1 MLGVNIGQFIHS
13 VVAGLHAGKNSEQAA
28 GLTSEDHLRLGK
40 PTKALYLAFDVRTSF
55 YPEGEERTDKY
66 KEASVSS
73 SLHYLFHRTY
83 GSTGFCSTYTFGAI
97 HTNCFAGLE
106 DVKEEFEFLSSH
118 DSCWKD
124 AARDF
129 ASNLEHDHYQLIA
142 KNAGFK
148 NDPIPYSRL
157 NWNTSFPMFS
167 RSPTEFYRWVDV
179 QVDPDPSD
187 KHHYDKMVK
196 VL

>member
-1 MLGVNIGQFIHS
+1 MLAVDIGDFIYS
-13 VVAGLHAGKNSEQAA
+13 VVRGLHAGKNSEMAA
-28 GLTSEDHLRLGK
+28 GISAPDHLQLEK
-40 PTKALYLAFDVRTSF
+40 PTKALYLAFDIRTHF
-55 YPEGEERTDKY
+55 YPSGEEKNKY

-73 SLHYLFHRTY
+73 SLHFLFHRIY

-97 HTNCFAGLE
+97 STDCFARL
-106 DVKEEFEFLSSH
+106 DKVKDEFEFLSSH

-129 ASNLEHDHYQLIA
+129 ANRVEHEHYQIVA
-142 KNAGFK
+142 NNAGFR

-157 NWNTSFPMFS
+157 NWRTGFPMFS
-167 RSPTEFYRWVDV
+167 SKPTEFYQWVDV
-179 QVDPDPSD
+179 QIDRDPSD
-187 KHHYDKMVK
+187 KHHYDKLVK